1 MFDFGVLL
9 VCVPNISSTHVN
21 AGGED
26 LVKRLLTEYF
36 ASTVSTVLV
45 ELNLEDLWE
54 RRRWQFWWIWSFFI
68 EYFGRRR
75 WQFWVYRSPYLG
87 EFVCVPTVT
96 VLVDWSRIIGD
107 FWTSTLAV
115 LVDLSSSID
124 ILNIDVSSFVE
135 RS

>member
-54 RRRWQFWWIWSFFI
+54 RRRWQFWWIGATTLKIINVGVGSFGG
-68 EYFGRRR
+68 FGA
-75 WQFWVYRSPYLG
+75 F
-87 EFVCVPTVT
+87 
-96 VLVDWSRIIGD
+96 
-107 FWTSTLAV
+107 
-115 LVDLSSSID
+115 SSSI
-124 ILNIDVSSFVE
+124 LDVVGGSFGYIGALTLE
-135 RS
+135 NLYAYRR